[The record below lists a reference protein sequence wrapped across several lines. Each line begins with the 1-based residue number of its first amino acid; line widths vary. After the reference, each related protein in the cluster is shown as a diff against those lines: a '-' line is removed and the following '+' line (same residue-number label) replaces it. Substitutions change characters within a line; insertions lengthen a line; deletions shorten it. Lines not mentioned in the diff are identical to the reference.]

1 MTFVWTFYETEGAWL
16 VRAPRIRTMP
26 LLMMSMI
33 NNQLVV
39 QYGAVLSV
47 MLWVPSLAAI
57 LLARRV
63 IGGDAFAKGL
73 GG

>member
-1 MTFVWTFYETEGAWL
+1 MLAGTKAFDGTDATEMIAAVVRGEPAWAAL
-16 VRAPRIRTMP
+16 PKDTP
-26 LLMMSMI
+26 PG
-33 NNQLVV
+33 VV
-39 QYGAVLSV
+39 TV

-57 LLARRV
+57 LMARRI